1 MLQTYFISNPK
12 PYIHGGTSNNAV
24 SGLQFSFLNFD
35 FINRNV
41 SCNFISVSQT
51 WPSGEKSEPC
61 KQEIPSSIPKNISE
75 AKLFELEI
83 INSVSSRHEGLPP
96 RG

>member
-12 PYIHGGTSNNAV
+12 PV

-41 SCNFISVSQT
+41 SLKLMSVSQT
-51 WPSGEKSEPC
+51 WPNGQKIEPC
-61 KQEIPSSIPKNISE
+61 KQESASSIPKNISV

-83 INSVSSRHEGLPP
+83 IHSVPSRHEGLPP